1 MNTSK
6 KQTQSAFGNA
16 SPSKFPDF
24 EQAHGSVPYCLTND
38 YLFRAVLQQS
48 NPALKGLIC
57 SLLHLSEEEVVSAE
71 ITNPVILGESIEGK
85 EFRLDVNVN
94 LNSNTFINLEM
105 QLGNRLNWKDRS
117 VGYLCRSFDQ
127 LSHGQDYSDVKP
139 VIHIA
144 FLDYSLFPEKPE
156 FCATYRL
163 MNEKNNQIYSRN
175 FTLKVIDLT
184 HIDLATEK
192 DKIFH
197 VDEWARLFKAST
209 WEEVH
214 MLAKKNEYLQE
225 AAGTMFRLTAEEQ
238 IRKRC
243 RDREEYYQDMR
254 NYERYIA
261 QQEEDL
267 TIAKRALAQM
277 ESKLSDTESENL
289 KLQKIAAWAR
299 EHGYTDN

>member
-1 MNTSK
+1 MNNSK
-6 KQTQSAFGNA
+6 TQNHSVSGNT
-16 SPSKFPDF
+16 FPMDSFDF
-24 EQAHGSVPYCLTND
+24 RYAHGPVPYCLTND

-57 SLLHLSEEEVVSAE
+57 SLLHLSEEEVVSVE
-71 ITNPVILGESIEGK
+71 ITNPIILGESIEGK

-94 LNSNTFINLEM
+94 LNNNTFINLEM

-163 MNEKNNQIYSRN
+163 MNEKNNLIYSRN

-184 HIDLATEK
+184 HINLATEE

-197 VDEWARLFKAST
+197 VDEWARLFKAMT

-238 IRKRC
+238 ICKRC

-261 QQEEDL
+261 QQENELSD
-267 TIAKRALAQM
+267 TKA
-277 ESKLSDTESENL
+277 KLSDAQAENL